1 VFEIIGLLLGF
12 AVCMTLGLVV
22 SGMLGAIAWL
32 LSRRLRIFL
41 TAFAIA
47 LPPLCVVYL
56 FVCGAL
62 LPHESLF
69 GDISQPLPNG
79 YYIRALGK
87 MPDFAGIGWS
97 ADISSNEISLTEC
110 IGSLA
115 VYDSFVVGRYSHPY
129 ATFDPHPNEAYFLF
143 DTKTATHKDFPTLA
157 ALEASIGH
165 PVSLVEVQYFRS
177 QEPEY
182 LHQKR
187 LNELICFGPMFIAL
201 VTMILFT
208 RYNGI
213 KADKSPMHR

>member
-1 VFEIIGLLLGF
+1 
-12 AVCMTLGLVV
+12 MTLGLVV

-97 ADISSNEISLTEC
+97 ADISSN
-110 IGSLA
+110 
-115 VYDSFVVGRYSHPY
+115 PY

-201 VTMILFT
+201 SALVTMILFT